1 LGDRQDR
8 GSLNEQAPDSLATGS
23 IWTIMTAA
31 SNQAHGEG
39 KRGCGAKRQPR
50 YLEIRN
56 ALRDRI
62 TGGGYRIAE
71 KLPSEHT
78 LMERFAASRVTIRK
92 ALSGLLEDGLIVS
105 RQGEGYFVTRPAVV
119 QDLRRLQGLSERA
132 RELGHQVRSE
142 VVSTREVDADKA
154 VAEALS
160 LRPGTRVFEL
170 KRVRYLNASPLSFDV
185 SYFPLSLGR
194 ALLQCDLA
202 SIDVY
207 VLLGQ
212 LLDLGHADFL
222 IEVSKANDEV
232 YRALGMAEGDAVLRV
247 TRSAYMMSGKPVDF
261 EYVYGRPDSYSFKV
275 RVPRW

>member
-1 LGDRQDR
+1 
-8 GSLNEQAPDSLATGS
+8 
-23 IWTIMTAA
+23 MTAA

-160 LRPGTRVFEL
+160 LRPGTRVFKL
-170 KRVRYLNASPLSFDV
+170 KRVRYLNASPLFKRESAVFRCQL
-185 SYFPLSLGR
+185 FPSGAWKGAFAMRSGVDRCLR
-194 ALLQCDLA
+194 LA
-202 SIDVY
+202 WAIA
-207 VLLGQ
+207 G
-212 LLDLGHADFL
+212 
-222 IEVSKANDEV
+222 
-232 YRALGMAEGDAVLRV
+232 
-247 TRSAYMMSGKPVDF
+247 
-261 EYVYGRPDSYSFKV
+261 
-275 RVPRW
+275 